1 MFLSAIE
8 RKSGALEREAFPWTL
23 RVFRW
28 LKRLEFKASVTFLVG
43 ENGSGKSTL
52 LEGLA
57 AGMRATAAGRV
68 DIDNDESLA
77 VARRF
82 AAAYRFARREHA
94 SMRLFV
100 RAEDLF
106 GFVHRVGE
114 SIRDLTEL
122 EGHFEETIQDDYG
135 RKLAT
140 GAVRGQR
147 AALQT
152 SYGEDPAARS
162 HGETFL
168 NLLQKRLR
176 GDGLYFLDEPEAPLS
191 PQRILGLISILKE
204 AVADG
209 CQLII
214 ATHSPILMAFPGAR
228 ILLFEGDQ
236 IRPTPYDELDHVRL
250 TKAFLND
257 PESFLRRLLL
267 GSPRERA
274 CRP

>member
-1 MFLSAIE
+1 MFLNAIE
-8 RKSGALEREAFPWTL
+8 RKAGAFDEAAFPWTL
-23 RVFRW
+23 PVFRW
-28 LKRLEFKASVTFLVG
+28 LDRLEFKAPVTFLVG

-57 AGMRATAAGRV
+57 AGMRATAAGRL

-77 VARRF
+77 IARRF

-94 SMRLFV
+94 STRLFV

-106 GFVHRVGE
+106 GFVHRVGD
-114 SIRDLTEL
+114 SIHDLAAL
-122 EGHFEETIQDDYG
+122 EDHFDKTIQDDYG

-140 GAVRGQR
+140 GAVKGQR
-147 AALQT
+147 SALQA
-152 SYGEDPAARS
+152 SYGEDPDARS

-214 ATHSPILMAFPGAR
+214 ATHSPILMAFPDAE
-228 ILLFEGDQ
+228 ILLFEGD
-236 IRPTPYDELDHVRL
+236 RLTPTPYEELDHVRL
-250 TKAFLND
+250 TRAFLND
-257 PESFLRRLLL
+257 PQSFLRRL
-267 GSPRERA
+267 
-274 CRP
+274 